1 MLYTHVAKKL
11 HRLGVDGGGPSA
23 DSKSKRRDR
32 AARIGALSETTN
44 YLWDFLDSYLVF
56 LLVNI
61 KCDGQLTR
69 KPRLAS
75 DYPTSE
81 KKEKLDVIL
90 ARQTELVQKLFALEV
105 ERKKLRYQIKM
116 EHRLSRVT
124 DPELIEYFKQVEVID
139 HDMSI
144 SNKEADRKKKEL
156 KYQLPPML
164 RRYVK
169 KL

>member
-1 MLYTHVAKKL
+1 MRSSILILALVVAVSL
-11 HRLGVDGGGPSA
+11 AYDPVCVDELEDIVTSRQDERELDRLD
-23 DSKSKRRDR
+23 DDKYMIR
-32 AARIGALSETTN
+32 
-44 YLWDFLDSYLVF
+44 
-56 LLVNI
+56 
-61 KCDGQLTR
+61 
-69 KPRLAS
+69 
-75 DYPTSE
+75 SE